1 MFGVI
6 TMPLLAAIFSVI
18 GIYGAQLVGVQIMRV
33 DAGSFWSQMRAAVSL
48 TDINEGVVKSII
60 FGVAC
65 SLIAVYEGYYAVP
78 TAEGV
83 GRATTRTVVTSA
95 VVILFLD
102 YLITAAFL

>member
-1 MFGVI
+1 
-6 TMPLLAAIFSVI
+6 MPLLAAIFSVV
-18 GIYGAQLVGVQIMRV
+18 GIYGAQLWGVQIMGV
-33 DAGSFWSQMRAAVSL
+33 DAGSFWSQMRASVGLA
-48 TDINEGVVKSII
+48 DINEGIVKSLV

-65 SLIAVYEGYYAVP
+65 SLIAVYQGYHAMP

-83 GRATTRTVVTSA
+83 GRATTYTVVTSA